1 MLPVVAA
8 VLLLQ
13 SDPGA
18 LAAKIARGFSE
29 PDKVDAADES
39 AGRSASAFG
48 PRFAVLLLDLHRAV
62 ERGRGI
68 ERVYRSMIQFSG
80 GPAGSA
86 ELIRSLSTNLKKAAY
101 CGDCKDGRVPCAECK
116 GKGKIDWLKC
126 KVCSGEG
133 RYRPVSAVG
142 ATDLTVKCR
151 NCDGHGGFR
160 NVGCAACSKTTTI
173 PCPTCLGRPWFD
185 RECSVPD
192 CTAGRVKCESCRGR
206 GRIEITCPT
215 CEGKGR
221 NRASGATPNADVTV
235 KCRGC
240 EGKGKLQEPA
250 PCPSCD
256 ATGRVPCK
264 TCRSDGPVA
273 SQRRVTISS
282 ILTLTP
288 CGECAGKGGGCV
300 PCSGLGVRVR
310 PAGAN

>member
-1 MLPVVAA
+1 MLSVVAA

-18 LAAKIARGFSE
+18 LAGKIARGFSD

-39 AGRSASAFG
+39 AARSSPAFG

-62 ERGRGI
+62 ERGRGT
-68 ERVYRSMIQFSG
+68 EKVYRSILQFSG
-80 GPAGSA
+80 GPSGTA
-86 ELIRSLSTNLKKAAY
+86 ELLRALSCSLKKAAY

-116 GKGKIDWLKC
+116 GKGKLDWLKC

-133 RYRPVSAVG
+133 RYRPTSAVG

-160 NVGCAACSKTTTI
+160 NVGCAACSKTATT

-185 RECSVPD
+185 RECPVAD
-192 CTAGRVKCESCRGR
+192 CKAARVKCDACKGR

-215 CEGKGR
+215 CEGRGR

-240 EGKGKLQEPA
+240 EGKGKLEEPA

-264 TCRSDGPVA
+264 TCRGEGSPAAQKRVA
-273 SQRRVTISS
+273 ISS
-282 ILTLTP
+282 ILTLAP
-288 CGECAGKGGGCV
+288 CGDCGGQGGSCAA
-300 PCSGLGVRVR
+300 CSGLGVKVR
-310 PAGAN
+310 PAGAP